1 MAGLIISFL
10 GVISIFQYT
19 QEGNEGSIND
29 ISEYIFKP
37 VNHFYSYTWT
47 RARVKFYGPFKKYF
61 CIWSQDTKKSMFSA
75 TIFLSP
81 SSHFEEPHQSHHRD
95 GCQATHINSFLI
107 SAFCALCF

>member
-1 MAGLIISFL
+1 MIYQNTFLNQSIIFIHTL
-10 GVISIFQYT
+10 GPGPGSNFMDLSKNIFVSGHKT
-19 QEGNEGSIND
+19 Q
-29 ISEYIFKP
+29 K
-37 VNHFYSYTWT
+37 
-47 RARVKFYGPFKKYF
+47 
-61 CIWSQDTKKSMFSA
+61 SQMFSA